1 VTTSAPI
8 AAGNRWV
15 SWCAWLICAA
25 TIVVYV
31 WKPDWPRVVRQLPFW
46 PWFALFVAVASFVTM
61 RVIKRPGATSIAFGA
76 VLLILYFCIE
86 QIGTTLVFEA
96 TRVRPRV
103 PPLDPI
109 AYLFAAF
116 FNVICHRSVVL
127 VFVVLH
133 IVLLIAGTRPLSVQR
148 MQS

>member
-8 AAGNRWV
+8 AAGKPWV

-61 RVIKRPGATSIAFGA
+61 RVIKRPGARSIALGA
-76 VLLILYFCIE
+76 ALLILYFCIE
-86 QIGTTLVFEA
+86 QIGAILAFEA
-96 TRVRPRV
+96 TRLRPRI
-103 PPLDPI
+103 PSLEPI
-109 AYLFAAF
+109 AYLYVAF

-127 VFVVLH
+127 AFVVLH
-133 IVLLIAGTRPLSVQR
+133 IVLLIAGARPWSVQR